1 MDCLLQWGPTTQVHQ
16 GATVRFLYLSASA
29 LRPSVVRCQCC
40 WCCCCCCCLW
50 SCRGRGPRVEGSG
63 PTDRRRAGNR
73 EPSHPS
79 TISSLFCPTAAY
91 FLLGFVFRSSE
102 ESVVVGSVPDA
113 ALTGRASLTSPVTY
127 ALTRCGSLWLV
138 VTRYW
143 RPERLR
149 DGKNSLPSPANNR
162 RPPNTSSSNI
172 DNVRRAPGRL
182 SST

>member
-1 MDCLLQWGPTTQVHQ
+1 M
-16 GATVRFLYLSASA
+16 
-29 LRPSVVRCQCC
+29 
-40 WCCCCCCCLW
+40 
-50 SCRGRGPRVEGSG
+50 
-63 PTDRRRAGNR
+63 
-73 EPSHPS
+73 
-79 TISSLFCPTAAY
+79 
-91 FLLGFVFRSSE
+91 
-102 ESVVVGSVPDA
+102 VGSVPDA